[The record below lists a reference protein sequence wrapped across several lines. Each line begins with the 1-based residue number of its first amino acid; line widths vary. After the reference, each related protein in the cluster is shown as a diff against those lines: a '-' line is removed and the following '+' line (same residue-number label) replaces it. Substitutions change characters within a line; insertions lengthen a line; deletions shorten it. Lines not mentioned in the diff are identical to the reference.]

1 MSGGIRS
8 GAGRKSIPIDLKE
21 LEKLCVLQC
30 SDEEIAAWLGVSLRT
45 IQNRRKQPAFAEAIQ
60 RGKAK
65 GRILVRRAQL
75 RLLEASNATMAIW
88 LGKNMLGQSDS
99 MQITGAHGGPVQT
112 ESKAD
117 FSRLSV
123 EELRVLQATLSK
135 VTGKGAL

>member
-123 EELRVLQATLSK
+123 EELRILQATLAK